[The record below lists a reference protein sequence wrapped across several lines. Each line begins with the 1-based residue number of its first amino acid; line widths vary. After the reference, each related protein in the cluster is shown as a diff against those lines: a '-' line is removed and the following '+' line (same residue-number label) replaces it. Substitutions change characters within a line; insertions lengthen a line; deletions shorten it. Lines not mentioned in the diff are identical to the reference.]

1 MYIKR
6 AHGSP
11 ESQCQ
16 SIMGKSC
23 ILLDDHINQKLQLVK
38 YWKLCMA
45 QYGNETLLHDV
56 QNADGVTLVLCS
68 PCICIDILCEQSHTE
83 KKKVWGNIY
92 YQRNKTIGYRRPTS
106 RTFYD

>member
-45 QYGNETLLHDV
+45 QYGNERYCMMYKMQMGL
-56 QNADGVTLVLCS
+56 LVLCS
-68 PCICIDILCEQSHTE
+68 PYYEQSHME
-83 KKKVWGNIY
+83 KYGEY
-92 YQRNKTIGYRRPTS
+92 LLPTNKTIGYRRPAS